1 MFLRSK
7 NEWLDHRDELIVVC
21 VAVLFTLMVVPALL
35 GVL

>member
-7 NEWLDHRDELIVVC
+7 NEWLDRRDEIIVAFIAIL
-21 VAVLFTLMVVPALL
+21 VALMVVPALL